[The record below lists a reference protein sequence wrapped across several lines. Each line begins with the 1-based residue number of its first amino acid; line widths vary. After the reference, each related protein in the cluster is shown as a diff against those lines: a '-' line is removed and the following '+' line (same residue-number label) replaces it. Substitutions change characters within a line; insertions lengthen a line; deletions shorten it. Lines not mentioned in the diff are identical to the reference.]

1 MYRIVLSDPV
11 EFLGCRI
18 SFEDQEEP
26 LEKLQLLHGQKQA
39 KGRQQTLAKVEFEE
53 QLRFFNR
60 PRAKADVTHWSKAT
74 YWTLEEAI
82 SLLFGKAPEVVT
94 WKGVK
99 EYCGSPQCPGS
110 PFAVKY
116 GRVRDLVLRA
126 KAWKQLSD
134 PVLPSIFL
142 AWARR
147 MEIEVPGELIEQVEK
162 HGIVIADW
170 KDLYDKLKEQFD
182 KVVGDRDKIASI
194 CKIVIEERDE
204 LKHTLE
210 ATQSTA
216 SDAPL
221 GESERDSLLKM
232 VLGMAMAAYDYKP
245 GANRNTATG
254 EKQGSVSVDLQRMGL
269 TLDADT
275 VRKFT
280 KEAET
285 RFKDIIQNP
294 HKS

>member
-53 QLRFFNR
+53 QLRFFNQ
-60 PRAKADVTHWSKAT
+60 PHAKADVTHWSKAS
-74 YWTLEEAI
+74 YWTLDEAI
-82 SLLFGKAPEVVT
+82 ALSFGKNPEEVE
-94 WKGVK
+94 WKYVK
-99 EYCGSPQCPGS
+99 EHVHIS

-116 GRVRDLVLRA
+116 GRVRDLALRA
-126 KAWKQLSD
+126 KAWKQLYD

-194 CKIVIEERDE
+194 CKTVIEARDE
-204 LKHTLE
+204 LKQKLE

-221 GESERDSLLKM
+221 GESERDSLL
-232 VLGMAMAAYDYKP
+232 
-245 GANRNTATG
+245 
-254 EKQGSVSVDLQRMGL
+254 
-269 TLDADT
+269 
-275 VRKFT
+275 RKL
-280 KEAET
+280 
-285 RFKDIIQNP
+285 
-294 HKS
+294 